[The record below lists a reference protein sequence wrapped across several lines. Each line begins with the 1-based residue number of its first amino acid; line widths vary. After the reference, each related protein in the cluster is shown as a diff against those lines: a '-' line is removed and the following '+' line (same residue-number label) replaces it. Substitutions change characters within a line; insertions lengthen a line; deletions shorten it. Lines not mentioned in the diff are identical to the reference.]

1 MRVSNVKTVQCTI
14 DVEIHEHQTEP
25 RVFGA
30 KGVANFGSLKLCKVL
45 FGTGSCDAKTQT
57 ILIMRPRPSTWL
69 SRLRPSI
76 QMVA

>member
-1 MRVSNVKTVQCTI
+1 
-14 DVEIHEHQTEP
+14 
-25 RVFGA
+25 VFEA
-30 KGVANFGSLKLCKVL
+30 KGVANFGAQCSLKLCKVL

-57 ILIMRPRPSTWL
+57 ILIMRPSTWL